1 MVNLLSWE
9 SILSRQLAIV
19 KTVETK
25 LSTIIADEK
34 DWRQQTVEREKL
46 MAELDDIEMS
56 EDEIEAVV
64 DAQIDSNPHRSKIQD
79 LLKQLWSEY

>member
-1 MVNLLSWE
+1 VADLLSWE
-9 SILSRQLAIV
+9 KILSRQVAIV
-19 KTVETK
+19 KSVESK

-34 DWRQQTVEREKL
+34 EWRQQTVEREKL

-56 EDEIEAVV
+56 EDEIETVV
-64 DAQIDSNPHRSKIQD
+64 DAQMDSNPHRSKIQD